1 MTQFEGAL
9 GSGMISF
16 GSTNALLQHNDLRPP
31 ALDWHSFQQVYL
43 PGGTQLLLW
52 ANAVLSTLDG

>member
-1 MTQFEGAL
+1 V
-9 GSGMISF
+9 ISL

-31 ALDWHSFQQVYL
+31 PLDWQSFEQVYL
-43 PGGTQLLLW
+43 PGGTQLMLW